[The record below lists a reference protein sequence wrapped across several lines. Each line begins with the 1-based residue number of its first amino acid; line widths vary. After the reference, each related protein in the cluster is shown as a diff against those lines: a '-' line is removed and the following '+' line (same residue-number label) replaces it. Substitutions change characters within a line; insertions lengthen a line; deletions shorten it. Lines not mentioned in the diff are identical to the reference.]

1 MSGRFAQRVPMDN
14 QRRWPRRLLSVVTAF
29 VQDRPGLISVSLVMA
44 VTGHALLARPYQWV
58 NPYKALQTD
67 DKDTIGVAV
76 TIYLGTAGAAAIVAG
91 LAGVIL
97 VFVIGS
103 PSARLCSFRDAAG
116 TPLRKTWTTIIAEP
130 FTATL
135 LGILAAITQTTPGR
149 SVAPWLFEVAIV
161 LLVHGALRLL
171 WLLQEM
177 VAIVGADDH
186 EATREERSIPLN
198 EIFHR

>member
-1 MSGRFAQRVPMDN
+1 VPGPLPGRVRTSN
-14 QRRWPRRLLSVVTAF
+14 QPRWPRRVLNMVKAF
-29 VQDRPGLISVSLVMA
+29 VQDRPGLISVSLVLA
-44 VTGHALLARPYQWV
+44 VTGHGLLTWPYHWL
-58 NPYKALQTD
+58 NPFKTLQAD
-67 DKDTIGVAV
+67 DKDMISSAV

-103 PSARLCSFRDAAG
+103 PSARLRSFRDAAG
-116 TPLRKTWTTIIAEP
+116 KPLHKTWTTIIAEP

-135 LGILAAITQTTPGR
+135 LGILAAITQTTSGR
-149 SVAPWLFEVAIV
+149 IAAPWLFELGIV
-161 LLVHGALRLL
+161 LLVHGSLRLL
-171 WLLQEM
+171 WLLREM

-186 EATREERSIPLN
+186 EATRDEKLLPLD